1 MPLLIISDQTALHTN
16 LYVAFCFMTKEI
28 TFDYTWVLQQLHALY
43 VALNLPNST
52 VIVTDIKRG
61 LMAAIENIF
70 STFNHLLSL

>member
-16 LYVAFCFMTKEI
+16 FYVAFCFMTKEI

-43 VALNLPNST
+43 LTLNLPNST

-70 STFNHLLSL
+70 STFNHLLCL

>member
-16 LYVAFCFMTKEI
+16 FHVAFCFMTKEI

-43 VALNLPNST
+43 LTLNLPNST

-70 STFNHLLSL
+70 STFNHLLCL